1 MSANANVT
9 LGIQGVDRSGKA
21 FAAARNNI
29 TGLRA
34 ANNRMGSSVKANR
47 RIIQQFGMQMS
58 DVSVQ
63 IAGGQSAI
71 LALTQNVPQFVQGFG
86 AMGGILAGLI
96 TVFGTLALVM
106 VRTGKSL
113 NDLTP
118 LAGILKN
125 EFQGIAAAMV
135 VVKDIMIDAANL
147 IVNNLDRIVV
157 YASVAAGFFIGKW
170 VAAFVGARL
179 ALIDFNAVMAVTH
192 ALIKRFI
199 LVALIV
205 GVMELAFQFRRL
217 MEAVG
222 GFANALKMVGAV
234 FSEVWDRIKQ
244 MFVAGF
250 SIIYGKIK
258 LFDGYMTGLAADLK
272 GYFLDFV
279 NRIVETAGGIVASLQ
294 HVWNRIKIS
303 FIEALAGMQKAW
315 SDFMYAIGDGL
326 NKIKEGSGNT
336 FIDLGYGAGQAAFE
350 ATGKVRDL
358 TKANEKLAS
367 VSSAAFANITKPLKV
382 VKNNLH
388 DVASNSTTVGKVW
401 VALGNAAA
409 AGLTKPLTSIQAIR
423 DALAGLKDDAN
434 IDVRDWFGKGDK
446 DGAGGAA
453 KDAIDK
459 IKSFADAV
467 RSAMMSGFDAL
478 FDSIVNGGKGAV
490 DALRN
495 IGKEL
500 LKLVLKNQTFTLLS
514 KLFPSTFGA
523 GGFLPLTNST
533 GQVAFAKGG
542 VVNTPTKFPM
552 GGGKTGLTGESG
564 PEGILPLTRAANG
577 NLGVQSMGGG
587 SPTINIITPPGTE
600 ASTSERTGPDGATIT
615 DIVIQTMQKATA
627 GGKMDRSNR
636 QRYGLGVVPV
646 QR

>member
-21 FAAARNNI
+21 FATARNNI
-29 TGLRA
+29 VGLRA
-34 ANNRMGSSVKANR
+34 ANNRMGSSIKANR
-47 RIIQQFGMQMS
+47 RLIQQFGMQMS

-96 TVFGTLALVM
+96 TIFGTLALVM
-106 VRTGKSL
+106 VRSGKSL

-125 EFQGIAAAMV
+125 EFQGIAAALV
-135 VVKDIMIDAANL
+135 VVKDIMIDAANV

-170 VAAFVGARL
+170 VAGFVAARL

-192 ALIKRFI
+192 ALLRRFI
-199 LVALIV
+199 LIALIV
-205 GVMELAFQFRRL
+205 SLMEAVFQFRRL

-222 GFANALKMVGAV
+222 GFGNALAMIGDV
-234 FSEVWDRIKQ
+234 FSEAWARIKL
-244 MFVAGF
+244 MFVSGF

-258 LFDGYMTGLAADLK
+258 IFDGYMTGLAADLK

-279 NRIVETAGGIVASLQ
+279 NRIVEVSGGVVASFQ
-294 HVWNRIKIS
+294 QVWNRIKIA
-303 FIEALAGMQKAW
+303 FIEMLSDMKVAW
-315 SDFMYAIGDGL
+315 SNFMYAIGDGL
-326 NKIKEGSGNT
+326 NSIKAGIGDKFND
-336 FIDLGYGAGQAAFE
+336 IGYAAGQSAFE
-350 ATGKVRDL
+350 ATLKVRDL

-367 VSSAAFANITKPLKV
+367 VSDTAFAKITKPLKV

-388 DVASNSTTVGKVW
+388 DVASTSTIVGKAW
-401 VALGNAAA
+401 VAMGNA
-409 AGLTKPLTSIQAIR
+409 TKGAFDAPLKSVQAIR
-423 DALAGLKDDAN
+423 DALAGLKDDAK
-434 IDVRDWFGKGDK
+434 IDIRDWFGKGDK

-453 KDAIDK
+453 KDAIEK

-523 GGFLPLTNST
+523 GGFLPLTNSS

>member
-21 FAAARNNI
+21 FATARNNVV
-29 TGLRA
+29 GLRA

-47 RIIQQFGMQMS
+47 RLIQQFGMQMS

-96 TVFGTLALVM
+96 TIFGTLALVM
-106 VRTGKSL
+106 VRSGKSL

-125 EFQGIAAAMV
+125 EFQGIAAAMT
-135 VVKDIMIDAANL
+135 VVKETMIDAANL

-170 VAAFVGARL
+170 VAGFVAARL
-179 ALIDFNAVMAVTH
+179 ALINFNAIMAVTH

-199 LVALIV
+199 LVSLIIS
-205 GVMELAFQFRRL
+205 VMEAAFQFRRL

-222 GFANALKMVGAV
+222 GFGNALAMVKDVAVEVAGRIGEAFKVAGLVIKGVFFRILAGFTTIVADMVGWTQSGLDRIQAKFGALKDRMVVVFNTIKIAWYDVIVAMGNTFSHFLYQIGIKLNGLSDGLGDKFKNMSVAISDVAYDAALEIDNLTNSNKALEASISTTWANMNKPLVKTKNSLHDTARGFATTANAAI
-234 FSEVWDRIKQ
+234 R
-244 MFVAGF
+244 AGN
-250 SIIYGKIK
+250 
-258 LFDGYMTGLAADLK
+258 LAAD
-272 GYFLDFV
+272 
-279 NRIVETAGGIVASLQ
+279 
-294 HVWNRIKIS
+294 
-303 FIEALAGMQKAW
+303 
-315 SDFMYAIGDGL
+315 
-326 NKIKEGSGNT
+326 
-336 FIDLGYGAGQAAFE
+336 
-350 ATGKVRDL
+350 
-358 TKANEKLAS
+358 
-367 VSSAAFANITKPLKV
+367 
-382 VKNNLH
+382 
-388 DVASNSTTVGKVW
+388 
-401 VALGNAAA
+401 
-409 AGLTKPLTSIQAIR
+409 GLTKPLVSVQAIR
-423 DALAGLKDDAN
+423 DALAGLKDDAK
-434 IDVRDWFGKGDK
+434 IDIRDWFGKGDK

-453 KDAIDK
+453 KDAIEK

-523 GGFLPLTNST
+523 GGFLPLTNSS